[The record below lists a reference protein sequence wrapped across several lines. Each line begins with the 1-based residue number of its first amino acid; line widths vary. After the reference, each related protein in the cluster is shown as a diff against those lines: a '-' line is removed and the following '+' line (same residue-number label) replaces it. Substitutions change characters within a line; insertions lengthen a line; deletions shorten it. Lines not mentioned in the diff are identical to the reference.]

1 MVVWLL
7 IGIVLYYVQVFAP
20 AIVRFLKMGTMEYL
34 GSRDQEP
41 DLGPVGGRLQRALR
55 NMQENFPVFLALGV
69 AALAVDGANMGQAV
83 LGAQIFVVSRAAY
96 PILYAMAVPAIRSL
110 AAAGG
115 WIGLVLMALALI

>member
-1 MVVWLL
+1 MLH
-7 IGIVLYYVQVFAP
+7 
-20 AIVRFLKMGTMEYL
+20 KCST
-34 GSRDQEP
+34 
-41 DLGPVGGRLQRALR
+41 
-55 NMQENFPVFLALGV
+55 VFLFFFV

-83 LGAQIFVVSRAAY
+83 LGAQIFVVSCAAY